1 VLDTRRH
8 VRPVSSKALLGS
20 LFLAGL
26 ISPASAQ
33 TLPDGPSIAAYAEQ
47 LLDEQKLGRDG
58 PGVAI
63 LVARGEQVL
72 YRGAR
77 GMASLELGVP
87 LSPDQAFRIGS
98 VTKQFAATALLKLID
113 EGRARLDDPLA
124 KYLPTYPQGD
134 KISLLQLLNHTSG
147 IKSYTGIPGYMANP
161 VRRELSTVQLIDEFK
176 NQPADFAPGQGW
188 LYNNSGYV
196 LVGAVIEAIAGKPW
210 HQYINEAMLA
220 PNQLARTGYPG
231 ETRVIKGMASG
242 YGADP
247 AQGVIVDNMI
257 SMTQPHAAGAFVSTV
272 DELWRWNRLLHGG
285 KLLSPASYARMV
297 TPEGKASAANYGF
310 GIASQTL
317 RGQTLYQHGGG
328 INGFVSSLAYLPQT
342 QTSVVLLRN
351 STGPGLNLDLLSRK
365 LGAFAIG
372 HKYAELQP
380 IALSAAQLKAFEGV
394 YALDDKQTRMLA
406 VQDGR
411 LMSTRG
417 GGRPV
422 ALLPVGP
429 DEFAFEMS
437 VARFKAQRDGAG
449 KVVALA
455 LYQDGE
461 GAAEDW
467 KRSGD
472 LPVVTTI
479 ALSPEQQ
486 QALIGEYQ
494 SPQFQIKVF
503 RDEQGVLRGQAP
515 GQPAFE
521 LKATTPLKLYVA
533 QVDAKLDFVLS
544 EGRASQLTL
553 LQGPNK
559 LVMQRR

>member
-8 VRPVSSKALLGS
+8 VRPVHKALLGS

-87 LSPDQAFRIGS
+87 LSSDQAFRIGS
-98 VTKQFAATALLKLID
+98 VTKQFAAAALLKLID
-113 EGRARLDDPLA
+113 EGRARLDDPLS
-124 KYLPTYPQGD
+124 KYLPAYPQGD
-134 KISLLQLLNHTSG
+134 KVTLLQLLNHTSG

-161 VRRELSTVQLIDEFK
+161 VRRELTTVQLIDEFK
-176 NQPADFAPGQGW
+176 NQPADFSPGEAW
-188 LYNNSGYV
+188 RYNNSGYV
-196 LVGAVIEAIAGKPW
+196 LVGAVIEAITGKTW
-210 HQYINEAMLA
+210 HQYVDAALLA

-247 AQGVIVDNMI
+247 AQGVILDNMI

-272 DELWRWNRLLHGG
+272 DDLWRWNRLLHGG
-285 KLLSPASYARMV
+285 KLLSAASYARMV
-297 TPEGKASAANYGF
+297 TPEGKAAASSYGF
-310 GIASQTL
+310 GISSQQL

-351 STGPGLNLDLLSRK
+351 STGPGVNLDLLSRK

-372 HKYAELQP
+372 HKYPELQP
-380 IALSAAQLKAFEGV
+380 IAMSAAQLKAFEGV

-449 KVVALA
+449 KVVALT

-521 LKATTPLKLYVA
+521 LKATTPLNLYVA